1 MRTISTLDTR
11 RTVIDAASSPRASFS
26 LSGFRTASLNYYRHG
41 NCTFSGMAAL
51 RYLLVASLLGLPF
64 GIAAANNDDDGFIWI
79 DANTRIKVKP
89 VSTTAGGGATAPEKA
104 PKKDEKDE
112 KKEKA
117 KKKARIAAAGR

>member
-1 MRTISTLDTR
+1 
-11 RTVIDAASSPRASFS
+11 
-26 LSGFRTASLNYYRHG
+26 
-41 NCTFSGMAAL
+41 MAVL
-51 RYLLVASLLGLPF
+51 RYLLLAGVFGLPY

-104 PKKDEKDE
+104 PETAPDTAPKKDE

-117 KKKARIAAAGR
+117 RK

>member
-1 MRTISTLDTR
+1 M
-11 RTVIDAASSPRASFS
+11 VVF
-26 LSGFRTASLNYYRHG
+26 
-41 NCTFSGMAAL
+41 
-51 RYLLVASLLGLPF
+51 RYLLLAAVLALPY

-112 KKEKA
+112 KKEKT
-117 KKKARIAAAGR
+117 KK